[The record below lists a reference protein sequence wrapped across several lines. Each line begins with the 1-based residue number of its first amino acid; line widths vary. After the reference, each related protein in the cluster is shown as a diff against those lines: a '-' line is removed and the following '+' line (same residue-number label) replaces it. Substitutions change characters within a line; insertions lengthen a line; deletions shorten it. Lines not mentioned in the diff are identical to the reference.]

1 MATLR
6 EPTEEQPEPAA
17 PRGRAPA
24 PLGAP
29 RAPPP
34 PALSVGGATAPD
46 LRVHLG
52 VGTGA
57 LTLIFVAQML
67 GAVVGSWV
75 AGTVRHRLLELSPM
89 AGLAALCV
97 LAAAASPVLGA
108 MAVAMWAAGVFAFV
122 VNASSQ

>member
-6 EPTEEQPEPAA
+6 EPTEEPQPEPAA

-24 PLGAP
+24 RLA
-29 RAPPP
+29 ASSALTTS
-34 PALSVGGATAPD
+34 ALSVVGATAPD

-89 AGLAALCV
+89 AGLAAIWV
-97 LAAAASPVLGA
+97 LA
-108 MAVAMWAAGVFAFV
+108 
-122 VNASSQ
+122 